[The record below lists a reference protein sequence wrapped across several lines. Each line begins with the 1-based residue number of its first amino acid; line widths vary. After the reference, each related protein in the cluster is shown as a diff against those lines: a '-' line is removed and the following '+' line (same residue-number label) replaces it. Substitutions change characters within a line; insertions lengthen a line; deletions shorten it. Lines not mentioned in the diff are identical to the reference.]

1 MNISEEIKGINNK
14 IKQNKA
20 QYNLDRQ
27 TAKIYASSTGNISK
41 YEILTS
47 KSVLP
52 EKYFLEKA
60 AALKRFEY
68 SSLVSEF
75 KKQTSVAEKHY
86 QGLSKLFESDK
97 NEEPVTIKKKTA
109 ITSES
114 KLMHGK
120 FSLRDYSNIR
130 NYYNL
135 SFTTKYDKLL
145 SFYHRLNEFRNLV
158 P

>member
-1 MNISEEIKGINNK
+1 M
-14 IKQNKA
+14 
-20 QYNLDRQ
+20 
-27 TAKIYASSTGNISK
+27 
-41 YEILTS
+41 
-47 KSVLP
+47 
-52 EKYFLEKA
+52 LEKA

-86 QGLSKLFESDK
+86 QGLNKLFESDE
-97 NEEPVTIKKKTA
+97 NEEPVTIKKKNPA
-109 ITSES
+109 IASES

-130 NYYNL
+130 KYYNL

-158 P
+158 PQTEKN